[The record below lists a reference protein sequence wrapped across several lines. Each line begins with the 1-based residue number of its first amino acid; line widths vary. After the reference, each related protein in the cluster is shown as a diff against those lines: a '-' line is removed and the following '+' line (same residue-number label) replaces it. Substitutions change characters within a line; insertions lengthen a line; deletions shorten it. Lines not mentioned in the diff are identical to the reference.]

1 MAVLRSILRS
11 ILRSWRR
18 RLAHT
23 LRLALLLGTVPL
35 ASCFNPAQPG
45 CAFSCAGDHLC
56 PSGYTCGSA
65 LVCHRNDGQGVCAI
79 TSDAAPSDAAPSD
92 AAPSDAAR
100 TDAAPKDAALTD
112 ASGG

>member
-1 MAVLRSILRS
+1 MAILRTFLRTF
-11 ILRSWRR
+11 LRSWSRR
-18 RLAHT
+18 RARV
-23 LRLALLLGTVPL
+23 LRLALLLGIAPL

-56 PSGYTCGSA
+56 PSGYSCGSD
-65 LVCHRNDGQGVCAI
+65 LICHRSDGQGVCAI
-79 TSDAAPSDAAPSD
+79 TGDAAASDAAP
-92 AAPSDAAR
+92 